1 MSNDN
6 WDHSAD
12 IVVVGSGA
20 GALTA
25 ALVAAIDGASVLI
38 VEKGEHYGGTSATS
52 GGGLW
57 IPDNHLMRAAGMQDS
72 ADEAMQYLLALT
84 AEDVAP

>member
-57 IPDNHLMRAAGMQDS
+57 IPYNHLMLVSGRAR
-72 ADEAMQYLLALT
+72 
-84 AEDVAP
+84 

>member
-38 VEKGEHYGGTSATS
+38 VEKCRRLEWTRTRSRALAP
-52 GGGLW
+52 GLARLRLGW
-57 IPDNHLMRAAGMQDS
+57 
-72 ADEAMQYLLALT
+72 
-84 AEDVAP
+84 